1 MKYDGKFGIKELRK
15 KLTWTADNFLFSKL
29 VVDVLEQTTLAKG
42 VHAFNNHVSV
52 DNVAGTEVT
61 GK

>member
-1 MKYDGKFGIKELRK
+1 MKYDVKFGI
-15 KLTWTADNFLFSKL
+15 LTWTADDFFLSKL
-29 VVDVLEQTTLAKG
+29 VVDVLKETTLAKR
-42 VHAFNNHVSV
+42 VHAFDNHVSV